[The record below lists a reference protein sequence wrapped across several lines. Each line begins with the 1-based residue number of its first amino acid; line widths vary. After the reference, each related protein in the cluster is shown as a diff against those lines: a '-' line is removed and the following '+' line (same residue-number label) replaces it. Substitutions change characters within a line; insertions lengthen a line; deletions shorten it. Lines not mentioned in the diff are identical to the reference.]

1 MKPQFFYSQSCIY
14 HDETNLSYMA
24 KTRQQ
29 KQETAEKLQS
39 GIASAKSVVFAN
51 YQGLT
56 VSAMEE
62 LRGKC
67 REQDVQV
74 LAAKKTLVQRA
85 LADNGLEVDTKAF
98 EGSIAAFMGMSDE
111 VAPAKVVNDFAKN
124 NELVTIFGGVL
135 EGAFIPQEKVK
146 ALAALPS
153 KEELYAKIVGSI
165 NAPVSGFVNVL
176 AGNLRGLVTALNA
189 IKDQKA

>member
-1 MKPQFFYSQSCIY
+1 
-14 HDETNLSYMA
+14 MA

-29 KQETAEKLQS
+29 KQETAERLQT

-62 LRGKC
+62 LRSKC
-67 REQDVQV
+67 REQGIEV
-74 LAAKKTLVQRA
+74 LAAKKTLVKRA
-85 LADNGLEVDTKAF
+85 LADNGMDVDIKAF
-98 EGSIAAFMGMSDE
+98 EGSVAAFMGMSDE
-111 VAPAKVVNDFAKN
+111 VAPAKVVNDFAKT

-135 EGAFIPQEKVK
+135 EGAYIQQEKVK
-146 ALAALPS
+146 ALASLPS